1 MTGFLEDKTGVFM
14 EELVKLLIEAKDSP
28 NGVPPTLIREKELE
42 MKEKREKADQAKL
55 LSEQSQ
61 KW

>member
-1 MTGFLEDKTGVFM
+1 MTGFMEDKTGVFM

-42 MKEKREKADQAKL
+42 LKKKREEADKAKHF
-55 LSEQSQ
+55 SEQP
-61 KW
+61 

>member
-1 MTGFLEDKTGVFM
+1 MTGFMEDKTGVFM

-42 MKEKREKADQAKL
+42 LKKKRAL
-55 LSEQSQ
+55 
-61 KW
+61 